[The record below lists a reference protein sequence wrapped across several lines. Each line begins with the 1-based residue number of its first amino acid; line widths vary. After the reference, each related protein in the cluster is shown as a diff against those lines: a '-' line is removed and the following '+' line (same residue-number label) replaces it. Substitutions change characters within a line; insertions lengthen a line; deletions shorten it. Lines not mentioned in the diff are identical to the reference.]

1 MTNETENCMQDLR
14 YSTSLLKSVSKPG
27 RYSGG
32 EYGQVLKDKTKVKA
46 RFAFAFPDS
55 YEIGMSNLGMRI
67 LYGALNN
74 YEDIWCERVFAPWV
88 DMQQQMQANGLS
100 LCALESGDA
109 VKNFDFL
116 GFTLQYEMCYTTVL
130 NMLQLSQ
137 IPLYAK
143 DRTEEHPLVI
153 GGGPCAYNPEPVAD
167 FFDLFNIGEGEEM
180 LPEIVRLYIRMKEEG
195 RYSRAEFLHEAART
209 IPGVYVPS
217 LYQVTY
223 NEDGTIKAYTPVYN
237 DIPTKIE
244 KRIIKDLDKAY
255 FPQTVVMPYIE
266 TVQDRITVEVG
277 RGCIRGCRFCQ
288 AGMVYRPVREK
299 TPDVIDCQARTIFDH
314 TGYEEFSLS
323 SLSISDY
330 TQIDKL
336 TDQLL
341 AWTNPNMVNLSLP
354 SLRADSFTKELMEKV
369 TSIRASSITFAPEA
383 GSQRLRDVINKN
395 LAEQDL
401 MRAVSVAF
409 EAGKNQVKLYFMQ
422 GHPTET
428 DEDLKE
434 IPALAHRVINQYY
447 QTPNRKGGRP
457 PQVTISVSPFIPKP
471 FTPFQWEAQ
480 DSLEEMRRKQ
490 QYVGS
495 CVTDRKIKYNHHDA
509 PTCRIEAVLARGD
522 RRLAQVLAEACHRG
536 FKFDAWSEYFDY
548 DAWISV
554 FEDTGVDPAFYANR
568 AYGLDEVLP
577 WDIIDCGVTKA
588 FLKRERERAYEAS
601 TTPNCR
607 EKCSGCGANKLGGER
622 ACCPKSK

>member
-1 MTNETENCMQDLR
+1 MTCCNPIEHREIG
-14 YSTSLLKSVSKPG
+14 SAILKSVSKPG

-32 EYGQVLKDKTKVKA
+32 EYGEILKDKSTIKA

-67 LYGALNN
+67 LYGALNSHK
-74 YEDIWCERVFAPWV
+74 DIWCERVFAPWV
-88 DMQQQMQANGLS
+88 DMQEQMQKHDLP

-109 VKNFDFL
+109 VGDFDFL

-130 NMLQLSQ
+130 NMLALSH
-137 IPLYAK
+137 IPLRAAE
-143 DRTEEHPLVI
+143 RGEEHPIVI

-195 RYSRAEFLHEAART
+195 RYTRAEFLHEAART

-217 LYQVTY
+217 LYRVTY
-223 NEDGTIKAYTPVYN
+223 HEDGTIKAYTPIYD
-237 DIPTKIE
+237 DIPTKIQ
-244 KRIIKDLDKAY
+244 KRIVQDLDKAY
-255 FPQTVVMPYIE
+255 FPETVVMPYIE

-299 TPDVIDCQARTIFDH
+299 TPDVINAQARAIFDT
-314 TGYEEFSLS
+314 TGYEELSLS

-330 TQIDKL
+330 TRVDELTDKL
-336 TDQLL
+336 LS
-341 AWTNPNMVNLSLP
+341 WTNPNMVNLSLP
-354 SLRADSFTKELMEKV
+354 SLRADSFTKELMDKV

-395 LAEQDL
+395 LYEEDL

-428 DEDLKE
+428 DEDLAE
-434 IPALAHRVINQYY
+434 IPALARRVIDRYY
-447 QTPNRKGGRP
+447 QNPNRKGGRP

-480 DSLEEMRRKQ
+480 DTLEEMKRKQ
-490 QYVGS
+490 EYVGS

-509 PTCRIEAVLARGD
+509 PTCHIEAVLARGD
-522 RRLAQVLAEACHRG
+522 RRLGAALEEACKRG
-536 FKFDAWSEYFDY
+536 FRFDAWSEYFDY
-548 DAWISV
+548 EAWMSV

-568 AYGLDEVLP
+568 AWGLDEVLP
-577 WDIIDCGVTKA
+577 WDIIDCGVSKA
-588 FLKRERERAYEAS
+588 FLLRERARAYEAA

-607 EKCSGCGANKLGGER
+607 EKCSGCGANKWGGER
-622 ACCPKSK
+622 ACCPNNKS